1 MPADALAQPV
11 VVVQPTPYSH
21 AFLSIDEVEGNTTA
35 ISHYTST
42 GAGPR
47 TTLHEKVFCVLDVG
61 GDYPNLHKPVHTQNF
76 SPRHLSALTLHLR
89 AYNQFTSTFVPYSG
103 SKVGLWFK
111 LTTDDC

>member
-1 MPADALAQPV
+1 MSLL
-11 VVVQPTPYSH
+11 
-21 AFLSIDEVEGNTTA
+21 LSIDEVEGNTTA
-35 ISHYTST
+35 ISHVST
-42 GAGPR
+42 GS
-47 TTLHEKVFCVLDVG
+47 TLREKVFCVLDSG
-61 GDYPNLHKPVHTQNF
+61 FPNLHKPVHTQNF

>member
-1 MPADALAQPV
+1 MKPLLM
-11 VVVQPTPYSH
+11 T
-21 AFLSIDEVEGNTTA
+21 IGEIEGNTTA

-47 TTLHEKVFCVLDVG
+47 TTLHEKVFCVL
-61 GDYPNLHKPVHTQNF
+61 GDSNYLHTPVHAQSF

-89 AYNQFTSTFVPYSG
+89 TYDKWTNTFVPYSG
-103 SKVGLWFK
+103 SRVGLWFK